1 MYNIGFFCNTCLDFN
16 IMRYLC
22 EISYD
27 GTKYN
32 GFQKQPN
39 KKTIQREI
47 EQTLC
52 SVFKKEIK
60 IFASG
65 RTDKGV
71 HAIGQCIHFDLE
83 FDIKRNQ
90 IKEILNRSI
99 SKDIVIKKVKKVSDN
114 FHARHSATS
123 KKYVYKISKKSLSVF
138 DRNYSIYIK
147 NLDYEKMKKA
157 ALDFVGNHDYK
168 NFSKNDIPKPTNKT
182 IFAVKITESKRS
194 LSFEIHGNSFLKYM
208 VRKMIGT
215 LLDIGK
221 GKKDKDFIKNVFSS
235 KEKNINI
242 PSAPACGLYLKKVYY
257 K

>member
-83 FDIKRNQ
+83 FEIKRNQ

-123 KKYVYKISKKSLSVF
+123 KKYVYRISKKSLSVF
-138 DRNYSIYIK
+138 DR
-147 NLDYEKMKKA
+147 
-157 ALDFVGNHDYK
+157 

-221 GKKDKDFIKNVFSS
+221 GKKDKDFIKKVFSS
-235 KEKNINI
+235 REKNINI